1 MKILVYSD
9 NAEIYCDTL
18 NGVGHT
24 ARPLWQN
31 DLITNVLNFEPRD
44 CIIYDLRGEPV
55 LPHDEVFKEI
65 AGNRIIVI
73 GQRDNPLIPFLAGL
87 GVRDFLFPPINPEDI
102 VHRVENPSTPAE
114 TAELLKTV
122 PGLQPERIVQI
133 IETATPPPK
142 TKKDILKTDSTQE
155 KIIIT
160 TDSDDD
166 EIISSEAPP
175 VETPLTP
182 SRSIIGSTPTETNL
196 TVSDVLG
203 AVGDTVT
210 IGFNIT
216 RIIISTIIIALA
228 FTLLLYG
235 AGIVFDTLNWDNG
248 LPGKIIELK
257 ALIDR
262 GWQGWL

>member
-133 IETATPPPK
+133 IETATPRQK
-142 TKKDILKTDSTQE
+142 SKRFFGNRFSARK
-155 KIIIT
+155 
-160 TDSDDD
+160 
-166 EIISSEAPP
+166 
-175 VETPLTP
+175 
-182 SRSIIGSTPTETNL
+182 N
-196 TVSDVLG
+196 
-203 AVGDTVT
+203 
-210 IGFNIT
+210 NNH
-216 RIIISTIIIALA
+216 
-228 FTLLLYG
+228 Y
-235 AGIVFDTLNWDNG
+235 
-248 LPGKIIELK
+248 
-257 ALIDR
+257 
-262 GWQGWL
+262 